1 MIVWVYFFHKL
12 SGVRVIRNTGNSVDI
27 TLQKNGSPVAALGSA
42 TESDWRST
50 SVCT

>member
-1 MIVWVYFFHKL
+1 M
-12 SGVRVIRNTGNSVDI
+12 SRNTGNSVDI

-50 SVCT
+50 SVCTLELNLAEIFLT